1 MEPRKCQICDPW
13 ETFIQ
18 LRARVWQKA
27 VKYLMN
33 ESMARMR
40 AQLKRGRYGYEYGNS
55 SCAGDFDRL
64 CVSIGSPNDEK
75 RHVRRERD
83 VRFVLGALQWRLL
96 GDGAH

>member
-1 MEPRKCQICDPW
+1 MAGALRRRRSPPETLPLEGTYTDNLTDPRWALIAPRKCQICDPW

-40 AQLKRGRYGYEYGNS
+40 AQLKGDQLYEVKG
-55 SCAGDFDRL
+55 
-64 CVSIGSPNDEK
+64 
-75 RHVRRERD
+75 
-83 VRFVLGALQWRLL
+83 
-96 GDGAH
+96 

>member
-1 MEPRKCQICDPW
+1 MGPRKCQICDPW

-18 LRARVWQKA
+18 LRTHVWQKA

-33 ESMARMR
+33 ESMAHMR

-75 RHVRRERD
+75 RHVRRKRD
-83 VRFVLGALQWRLL
+83 VWLVLGALRWRLL

>member
-1 MEPRKCQICDPW
+1 M
-13 ETFIQ
+13 
-18 LRARVWQKA
+18 WQKA

-64 CVSIGSPNDEK
+64 RVSIGSPNDEK
-75 RHVRRERD
+75 GHVWRERD